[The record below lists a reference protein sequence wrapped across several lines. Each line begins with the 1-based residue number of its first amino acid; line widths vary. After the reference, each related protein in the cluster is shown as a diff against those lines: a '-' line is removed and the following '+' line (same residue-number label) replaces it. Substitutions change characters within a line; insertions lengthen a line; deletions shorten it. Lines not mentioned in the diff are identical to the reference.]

1 MAKTSWD
8 VTFLQKKF
16 PQIRKSC
23 IEKKK
28 LLYQKQDAFLKLLSG
43 KKAFVCEEKAEA
55 FDFFQNMQLKRN

>member
-8 VTFLQKKF
+8 VTFLRKSF
-16 PQIRKSC
+16 PQILYCKNNFCNRNKMRLHFWNSC
-23 IEKKK
+23 
-28 LLYQKQDAFLKLLSG
+28 LQ